1 MEKEDFV
8 RLVLPE
14 FVVDN
19 FDAVS
24 YSINGAVVNIELD
37 EKPLPPVDGGCK
49 FISKGFTAPTTI
61 QDYPMRSRIVYLH
74 IRRRKWLNTTTN
86 KVVSKSYE
94 LSHYGTSLSKEFVA
108 FLKEYHRE

>member
-1 MEKEDFV
+1 MEKEDFI

-14 FVVDN
+14 FVLDN

-24 YSINGAVVNIELD
+24 YSVNGAVVNIELD
-37 EKPLPPVDGGCK
+37 EKHIPPVDGDNR
-49 FISKGFTAPTTI
+49 FISKGFTPPTTI
-61 QDYPMRSRIVYLH
+61 QDYPMRSRMVYLH

-86 KVVSKSYE
+86 TIASKSYE
-94 LSHYGTSLSKEFVA
+94 LSHYGTSLSKEFVD

>member
-1 MEKEDFV
+1 MEKEDFI

-14 FVVDN
+14 FVIDN

-24 YSINGAVVNIELD
+24 YSINGEVVNIELD
-37 EKPLPPVDGGCK
+37 EKNNPTVDKNCK
-49 FISKGFTAPTTI
+49 FISKGFTPPTTI

-74 IRRRKWLNTTTN
+74 IRKRKWLNTTTN
-86 KVVSKSYE
+86 KIVSKSYE
-94 LSHYGTSLSKEFVA
+94 LTHYGTSLSKEFVA

>member
-1 MEKEDFV
+1 MEKEDFI

-14 FVVDN
+14 FVLDN

-24 YSINGAVVNIELD
+24 YSINGEVVNIYLD
-37 EKPLPPVDGGCK
+37 EKNIPPKDGECK
-49 FISKGFTAPTTI
+49 FISKGFTPVTTI

-74 IRRRKWLNTTTN
+74 IRRHKWLNMTTN
-86 KVVSKSYE
+86 KVVSKTYE

-108 FLKEYHRE
+108 FLKEYNRK